1 MLDKTISLYKSAYG
15 GIPRKVWLLA
25 TVLLINRAGAMVI
38 PFLTLYLTTQLHFSL
53 EQAGIVMTV
62 YGIGSILGA
71 LLGGK
76 LSDTLGFHHV
86 QFGSLALHGVMFL
99 VLGQMGTFPQFAV
112 TVFILGVVGD
122 AFRPANFAAVAHYS
136 DATNRLRSYSLLRLA
151 SNLGW
156 AVGPA
161 MGGILASRSYELL
174 FFADAFSCLS
184 AALLLKI
191 FLRPSKTAD
200 NIVHAAPAAGSATS
214 AYRDKLYLFF
224 ILLVTFNA
232 ICLFQM
238 FNIVPVYLK
247 TVVHMREDL
256 IGLAIS
262 TNGVIIALVEMILVY
277 KLENRRP
284 NEFYVCIGAL
294 LMGLAYVVFNFVPPV
309 VAVAYIHI
317 LLFSAAEM
325 LTLPFMNNFW
335 IHRAQAH
342 NRGQYAGLYTVAFSA
357 ATVLAPTLGAFAVE
371 HFGFSNWWWAVG
383 GISLLTFLGF
393 RWMLARK
400 ASAPPEPA
408 APPQT
413 VQPAPE
419 AVVPQEA

>member
-1 MLDKTISLYKSAYG
+1 MFDKTISLYRSAYG

-62 YGIGSILGA
+62 YGIGSILGS

-76 LSDTLGFHHV
+76 LTDTIGFHPV
-86 QFGSLALHGVMFL
+86 QFWSLAMHGVMFL
-99 VLGQMGTFPQFAV
+99 VLSRMDTFPQFAV
-112 TVFILGVVGD
+112 TVFVLGMVGD

-136 DATNRLRSYSLLRLA
+136 DATTRLRSYSLLRLA

-161 MGGILASRSYELL
+161 VGGVLATISYNML

-184 AALLLKI
+184 AAFLLKL
-191 FLRPSKTAD
+191 FLRPGKTSG
-200 NIVHAAPAAGSATS
+200 NIVHTAPAGEANMSAW
-214 AYRDKLYLFF
+214 RDRRYLFF

-247 TVVHMREDL
+247 TVVHMNESM

-262 TNGVIIALVEMILVY
+262 TNGILIALIEMILVF

-284 NEFYVCIGAL
+284 NEYYICIGAL
-294 LMGLAYVVFNFVPPV
+294 LMGLAYVIFNFVPPV
-309 VAVAYIHI
+309 AAVAYLHI
-317 LLFSAAEM
+317 VLFSAAEM
-325 LTLPFMNNFW
+325 MTLPFMNNFW
-335 IHRAQAH
+335 INRAQAH
-342 NRGQYAGLYTVAFSA
+342 NRGQYAGLYTVAFSC
-357 ATVLAPTLGAFAVE
+357 ATILAPTLGAFGVE
-371 HFGFSNWWWAVG
+371 HFGFRDWWWAVG
-383 GISLLTFLGF
+383 GISLLTFFGF
-393 RWMLARK
+393 RWMLKNTSTPPA
-400 ASAPPEPA
+400 ASAPTPEPN
-408 APPQT
+408 
-413 VQPAPE
+413 PAPE
-419 AVVPQEA
+419 AALA